1 MVDWEI
7 VEEDS
12 EDQSG
17 ESPKQKQFRH
27 ILKHAEH
34 YLEDEQLDIKLA
46 DGAVKMPWL
55 VMAAMSPLFKD
66 YWSYINDSTIM
77 EPLVLIPDLNVEDF
91 KVFKYYVFHSSE
103 LTNACVNI
111 VKSVFEHLGCAFN
124 ENSEANQVKNPP
136 PKDVEA
142 VKEEPKKRSKPKKI
156 PAILSRSSFG
166 RSRRLPKR
174 VSPDFSEEEDTIDAD
189 ENYDGDSVEDL
200 DGKFKKKSWQIGV
213 CNSRFRYLKSTQ
225 YEKLAPNALRFT

>member
-17 ESPKQKQFRH
+17 ESPKNKQFRH

-66 YWSYINDSTIM
+66 YWSYINESTIM

-111 VKSVFEHLGCAFN
+111 VKSVFEHLGCVFN
-124 ENSEANQVKNPP
+124 ENSEANQVKNYP
-136 PKDVEA
+136 PKDLEA

-166 RSRRLPKR
+166 RTRRLPKR
-174 VSPDFSEEEDTIDAD
+174 VSPDFSEEEDAIDAA
-189 ENYDGDSVEDL
+189 EAYDGEDV
-200 DGKFKKKSWQIGV
+200 DGKFKKKSRQIGV
-213 CNSRFRYLKSTQ
+213 CNSRFRYLTHVVF
-225 YEKLAPNALRFT
+225 YLF

>member
-1 MVDWEI
+1 MC
-7 VEEDS
+7 
-12 EDQSG
+12 
-17 ESPKQKQFRH
+17 
-27 ILKHAEH
+27 
-34 YLEDEQLDIKLA
+34 KLCA
-46 DGAVKMPWL
+46 QG
-55 VMAAMSPLFKD
+55 
-66 YWSYINDSTIM
+66 I
-77 EPLVLIPDLNVEDF
+77 NVEDF

-111 VKSVFEHLGCAFN
+111 VKSVFEHLGCVFN

-174 VSPDFSEEEDTIDAD
+174 VSPDFSEEEDAIDAD
-189 ENYDGDSVEDL
+189 ETFDGESVEDV
-200 DGKFKKKSWQIGV
+200 DGKFKKKSRQIVV
-213 CNSRFRYLKSTQ
+213 CNSRFRYLTRCF
-225 YEKLAPNALRFT
+225 YLF

>member
-12 EDQSG
+12 EDQSL
-17 ESPKQKQFRH
+17 ESPKNKQFRH
-27 ILKHAEH
+27 ILKHAEY
-34 YLEDEQLDIKLA
+34 YLEEEQLDLKLA
-46 DGAVKMPWL
+46 DGVVKMPWL

-66 YWSYINDSTIM
+66 YWSYINESTIM

-91 KVFKYYVFHSSE
+91 IVFKKHIFHFSE
-103 LTNACVNI
+103 LTNASINV
-111 VKSVFEHLGCAFN
+111 VKNVFEHLGCVFL
-124 ENSEANQVKNPP
+124 ESSEAKQVKKNPS
-136 PKDVEA
+136 KALEA

-174 VSPDFSEEEDTIDAD
+174 VSQDFSEEEDTIDAA
-189 ENYDGDSVEDL
+189 EIYDGESVDDI
-200 DGKFKKKSWQIGV
+200 DGKFKLIFLVKSEYNVQ
-213 CNSRFRYLKSTQ
+213 F
-225 YEKLAPNALRFT
+225 

>member
-12 EDQSG
+12 EDQSS
-17 ESPKQKQFRH
+17 ESPKHKQFRH

-34 YLEDEQLDIKLA
+34 YLEVEQMDIKLA
-46 DGAVKMPWL
+46 DGVVKMPWL

-66 YWSYINDSTIM
+66 YWSYINESTIM

-103 LTNACVNI
+103 LTNACANI
-111 VKSVFEHLGCAFN
+111 VKSVFEHLGCVFN

-136 PKDVEA
+136 PKDLEA
-142 VKEEPKKRSKPKKI
+142 AKEEPKKRSKPKKI

-174 VSPDFSEEEDTIDAD
+174 VSPDFSEEEAETH
-189 ENYDGDSVEDL
+189 DGESVEDV
-200 DGKFKKKSWQIGV
+200 DGKFKKKSRQMGMY
-213 CNSRFRYLKSTQ
+213 NSRFRYLTSCF
-225 YEKLAPNALRFT
+225 YLF